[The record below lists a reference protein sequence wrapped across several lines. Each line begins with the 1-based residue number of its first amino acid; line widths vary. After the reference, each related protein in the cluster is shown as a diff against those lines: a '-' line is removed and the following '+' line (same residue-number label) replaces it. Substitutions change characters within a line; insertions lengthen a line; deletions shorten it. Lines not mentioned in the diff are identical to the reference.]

1 LWSVE
6 GREEFE
12 RTRAGVEE
20 VVVAVTEG
28 QGAKRAVMNSEAA
41 DTAAVA
47 AAAAYREAGGP
58 SWQYETVDPP
68 LCSAFRF
75 V

>member
-1 LWSVE
+1 M
-6 GREEFE
+6 
-12 RTRAGVEE
+12 
-20 VVVAVTEG
+20 VVAVTEG